1 MTETQSAGMAAPGRV
16 NSSATGAVR
25 ESDLALTP
33 LYAETAN
40 SLGARPATTGTPRI
54 RTDAPATANS
64 RWPVGSAAHRIP
76 LAFLPAG
83 TAAGCSTRT
92 ANLRRDAMMGIL
104 TTETAA
110 RRLAESSQEPRVQAS
125 QVVARSPCVEMVVNP
140 KRARV
145 AMPGTRTDSFTA
157 TERVVPRPAP
167 ENRRVAAA
175 MASRVR
181 VPRRAATETSTTE
194 RSATTGT

>member
-25 ESDLALTP
+25 ESDLAPTP
-33 LYAETAN
+33 LYAVTVN

-54 RTDAPATANS
+54 RTGALGIVNS
-64 RWPVGSAAHRIP
+64 RWTAGSAAHRTP

-83 TAAGCSTRT
+83 TVAGCSTQT
-92 ANLRRDAMMGIL
+92 ANQR
-104 TTETAA
+104 TAA

-125 QVVARSPCVEMVVNP
+125 QVVARSQCAEMVVNP

-145 AMPGTRTDSFTA
+145 AMRGTRTDSFIA

-167 ENRRVAAA
+167 ESRRVAAA
-175 MASRVR
+175 MASPVR
-181 VPRRAATETSTTE
+181 VPRRAAMATSTTE
-194 RSATTGT
+194 RSATTGTP